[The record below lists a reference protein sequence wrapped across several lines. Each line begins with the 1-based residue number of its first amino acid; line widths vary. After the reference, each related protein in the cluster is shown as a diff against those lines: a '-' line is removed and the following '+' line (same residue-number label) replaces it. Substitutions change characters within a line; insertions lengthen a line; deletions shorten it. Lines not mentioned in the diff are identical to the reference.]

1 MAPSGTVEV
10 CRGPAAPRDASGAE
24 VCVPCVCRS
33 LSNNDTKAQNPK
45 KTILSENSGTVPTGG
60 EQSPQS
66 LKFVGNSPHTVPIRG
81 TSGGTVPTH
90 MGNSPHDL
98 GNSPHQPNSPQ

>member
-1 MAPSGTVEV
+1 MRYVDKSFLIMVFSIWVKAVH
-10 CRGPAAPRDASGAE
+10 
-24 VCVPCVCRS
+24 
-33 LSNNDTKAQNPK
+33 LSQ
-45 KTILSENSGTVPTGG
+45 NSGTVPTGG